1 MKFIIYIVFG
11 FMLFIIGCEDE
22 KASSSDN
29 LLINATFK
37 NNWRNS
43 AYKTFLLIQNL
54 NGEVIA
60 DTSFTGN
67 TSLRLIAKDGETV
80 PERMIIT
87 TVVKDDDQNIFV
99 TSNAGVRS
107 GVRWVW
113 DGLESGN
120 SLMFTSNISFSN
132 MSEYERGV
140 LSANGQY
147 RRLSLFE
154 GNYTFQHYGEEN
166 SPEDILFMAYK
177 NDGTGYYQIL
187 SEASILNN
195 SFTIDGNNLNLA
207 NYKLILNNTGEVA
220 NNVTLYAYE
229 NQESYARNGHRLGY
243 YGYRPEDF
251 DNNEN
256 FHAYYPPEYS
266 NFNTYLSSGYWG
278 VQGQKSWRQ
287 RMFGEIPNSLEKMNA
302 DFQLVD
308 SSATNFGI
316 SATGIYDN
324 IAFNFISSGSFGT
337 IAWSIY
343 LNPDV
348 QDIVSSLPNLSAE
361 VIEFYT
367 EFSSTEFLLGLSR
380 VSIHDYLCA
389 DNNDEWTDILFSS
402 GYYGDQCSGYRAV
415 EYYVD

>member
-1 MKFIIYIVFG
+1 MKNLTYICFG
-11 FMLFIIGCEDE
+11 FILFITGCDNEN
-22 KASSSDN
+22 ASSNN
-29 LLINATFK
+29 LLIDAIFK
-37 NNWRNS
+37 NNWANS
-43 AYKTFLLIQNL
+43 TYKTFLLIQNL

-60 DTSFTGN
+60 DTSFIGN

-87 TVVKDDDQNIFV
+87 TVNKFDDENIFV
-99 TSNAGVRS
+99 TSNAGIKS

-113 DGLESGN
+113 DGLEN
-120 SLMFTSNISFSN
+120 ENNLMFNSNVSFSN
-132 MSEYERGV
+132 MSDYEKGV

-147 RRLSLFE
+147 LRLNEFE

-220 NNVTLYAYE
+220 NNVLLYAYE
-229 NQESYARNGHRLGY
+229 NQESFASKNRHRLGY
-243 YGYRPEDF
+243 YGYRQEDF

-266 NFNTYLSSGYWG
+266 NFVTNLTSGYWSSK
-278 VQGQKSWRQ
+278 GQKSWYQ
-287 RMFGEIPNSLEKMNA
+287 KIFGEIPNSLEKINA

-316 SATGIYDN
+316 SATGDYDN
-324 IAFNFISSGSFGT
+324 IAFNFSSSGSFGN
-337 IAWSIY
+337 IGWSIY

-367 EFSSTEFLLGLSR
+367 EFSSTEFLLALSR
-380 VSIHDYLCA
+380 VSIYDYLCA
-389 DNNDEWTDILFSS
+389 DNNDEWTDILFSD
-402 GYYGDQCSGYRAV
+402 GYHGDICGGYRRV
-415 EYYVD
+415 EYYVN

>member
-1 MKFIIYIVFG
+1 MKKLTYICFG
-11 FMLFIIGCEDE
+11 FIFFIIGCEDE
-22 KASSSDN
+22 NSSSNN
-29 LLINATFK
+29 LLIDATFK
-37 NNWRNS
+37 KNWADPN
-43 AYKTFLLIQNL
+43 YKTFLLIQNL

-67 TSLRLIAKDGETV
+67 TNLRLVAKNGETV
-80 PERMIIT
+80 PERMIVT
-87 TVVKDDDQNIFV
+87 TVTKFDDSYISV
-99 TSNAGVRS
+99 ASNAGIRS

-113 DGLESGN
+113 DGLENEN

-132 MSEYERGV
+132 MSEYEKGV

-147 RRLSLFE
+147 LRLNEFE
-154 GNYTFQHYGEEN
+154 GEYTFEHYGEEN
-166 SPEDILFMAYK
+166 SSEDILFMAYK

-187 SEASILNN
+187 SEASVINN

-220 NNVTLYAYE
+220 NNVLLYAYE
-229 NQESYARNGHRLGY
+229 NQESFASKNRHRLGY
-243 YGYRPEDF
+243 YGYRQEDF

-266 NFNTYLSSGYWG
+266 NFVTNLTSGYWSS
-278 VQGQKSWRQ
+278 QGQKSWYQ
-287 RMFGEIPNSLEKMNA
+287 KIFGEIPNSLEKINA

-308 SSATNFGI
+308 SSAINFGI
-316 SATGIYDN
+316 SATGDYDN
-324 IAFNFISSGSFGT
+324 IAFNFSSSGSFGS
-337 IAWSIY
+337 IGWSIY

-361 VIEFYT
+361 VIEYYT

-380 VSIHDYLCA
+380 VSIYDYLCA

-402 GYYGDQCSGYRAV
+402 GYYGDQCSGYRRV